1 MTNNQII
8 EYDPEANILVVRLMD
23 GKIVDEKLLDNDIV
37 LGVNEENEIVYIKV
51 WDASKRGLTKTLV
64 NLARKKRNMV
74 KAIIESTK

>member
-1 MTNNQII
+1 MTNNQITD
-8 EYDPEANILVVRLMD
+8 YDPEADILVVRLRD

-37 LGVNEENEIVYIKV
+37 LGVNEENEIVYIEI

-64 NLARKKRNMV
+64 NLARKKRNIV

>member
-1 MTNNQII
+1 MDII
-8 EYDPEANILVVRLMD
+8 NYDPEADILVVRLRD

-37 LGVNEENEIVYIKV
+37 LGINEENKIIYIEI

-64 NLARKKRNMV
+64 NLARKKRNIV